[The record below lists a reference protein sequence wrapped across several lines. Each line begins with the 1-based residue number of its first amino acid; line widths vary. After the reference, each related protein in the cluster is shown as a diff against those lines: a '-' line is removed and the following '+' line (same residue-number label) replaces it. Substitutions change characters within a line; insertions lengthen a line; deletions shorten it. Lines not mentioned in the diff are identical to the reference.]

1 MGIKSV
7 ERKDLEV
14 KYADPTKLKPGDT
27 FEQAKNRGNFFLVTS
42 RENEDEGMTWEV
54 IELTTGNITLIED
67 DENLILV
74 DLIMSKEK

>member
-7 ERKDLEV
+7 ERKDPEV

-27 FEQAKNRGNFFLVTS
+27 FEQAEDRGNFFLVTS
-42 RENEDEGMTWEV
+42 RENEYEGMTWEV

>member
-7 ERKDLEV
+7 ERKDPEV
-14 KYADPTKLKPGDT
+14 KYVDPTKLKPGDT

-42 RENEDEGMTWEV
+42 REPAAGMTWEV
-54 IELTTGNITLIED
+54 IELTTGKMTLIED